1 MADYIEGKRPV
12 IEAFRTGVPMRRILM
27 GDYMKRDPMIEDIM
41 RKAKRNGVK
50 VIQVPRDELDQKSA
64 RGSHQGV
71 MAEAA
76 PFNYVGI
83 GQVVDAANSYA
94 EEHDGR
100 ALVVL
105 CDHLTDAGNLG
116 AISRSCEAVGASGLI
131 IPNKR
136 SARVEASTYKSSA
149 GAITHVPVAQ
159 VSNIVQ
165 SIHRLQ
171 EEGFW
176 VCAAT
181 EHTDDL
187 VWNANLKGKI
197 AIVLGNEH
205 DGVSRLVLEHCD
217 MYAKLQPERGAGR
230 HRRHVRVA
238 APEHS
243 HRLTAAGP
251 LDVAGR
257 SCTPP
262 SASAARAWPKGLCPL
277 ALSEFG
283 ARERPSLT
291 FSEPVMRNT

>member
-1 MADYIEGKRPV
+1 MADFIEGKRPV
-12 IEAFRTGVPMRRILM
+12 IEALRTHVPLKYILM
-27 GDYMKRDPMIEDIM
+27 ADNLSQADSIVRDIQ
-41 RKAKRNGVK
+41 RKAKNLDVPIKK
-50 VIQVPRDELDQKSA
+50 VSKKKLDEISE

-217 MYAKLQPERGAGR
+217 MYAKLPLEGE
-230 HRRHVRVA
+230 VA
-238 APEHS
+238 SLNVAQAA
-243 HRLTAAGP
+243 TAVMYEW
-251 LDVAGR
+251 LRQNWV
-257 SCTPP
+257 S
-262 SASAARAWPKGLCPL
+262 L
-277 ALSEFG
+277 A
-283 ARERPSLT
+283 
-291 FSEPVMRNT
+291 